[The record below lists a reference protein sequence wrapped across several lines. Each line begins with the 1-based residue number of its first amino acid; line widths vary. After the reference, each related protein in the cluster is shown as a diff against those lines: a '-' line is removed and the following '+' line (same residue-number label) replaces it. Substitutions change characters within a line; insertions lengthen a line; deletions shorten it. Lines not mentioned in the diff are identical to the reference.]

1 MCGLVRMDCYRNGIL
16 EVLHVEKKEAAKTA
30 RQRSQEGWV
39 IAYTC
44 EL

>member
-16 EVLHVEKKEAAKTA
+16 NVIHVEKKDAARVA
-30 RQRSQEGWV
+30 RQRSREGWV
-39 IAYTC
+39 IAHTV